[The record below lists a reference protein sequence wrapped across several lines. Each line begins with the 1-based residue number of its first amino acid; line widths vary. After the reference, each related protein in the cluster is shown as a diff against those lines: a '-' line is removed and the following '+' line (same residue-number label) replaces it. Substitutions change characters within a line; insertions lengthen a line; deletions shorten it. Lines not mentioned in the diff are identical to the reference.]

1 MEFLVAGM
9 MKDPQHA
16 RQVAK
21 ALEDAGFEREDL
33 TGGDGFIAELCR
45 HGVPEPEA
53 HAYAEGVRRGG
64 ALVAVAAKD
73 EIDAN
78 QAAVIMSRNGALDI
92 EKCADGWKRGGW
104 SGRFNAEPAIELET
118 YTLVFGELH
127 AGGGRVYSVR
137 RYAGPERRHAGQPYR
152 GLNRRAA

>member
-1 MEFLVAGM
+1 MDFLIVGM

-21 ALEDAGFEREDL
+21 ALEEAGFEREDL
-33 TGGDGFIAELCR
+33 TGGDGFIAELCHR
-45 HGVPEPEA
+45 GVPEPEA

-64 ALVAVAAKD
+64 AVLAVAA
-73 EIDAN
+73 EGEVDAN
-78 QAAVIMSRNGALDI
+78 QAAVVMSRNGALDI

-104 SGRFNAEPAIELET
+104 SGRFNAEPAIEIET
-118 YTLVFGELH
+118 YTLVFGEFH
-127 AGGGRVYSVR
+127 AGRGRVYR
-137 RYAGPERRHAGQPYR
+137 GRYAGPERRRAREPYR